1 MKCPTGTQ
9 LEIHEKTTSQKI
21 LKQQGNGCKNVS
33 VHTPVTKEQGK
44 FGCRIGK
51 LGYLG
56 TVSA

>member
-1 MKCPTGTQ
+1 MSNWHTVRDTWENNFTKD
-9 LEIHEKTTSQKI
+9 TSQ
-21 LKQQGNGCKNVS
+21 KQQGNGCKNVS